1 MYKPKLNLT
10 LLFII
15 FTLSKRSKL
24 VIYAISS
31 IERPLYFDEYVKS
44 KINASYVSNLED
56 WIDTMPNIRLVLSGH
71 VHCRKDLI
79 IGKNNTRY
87 IINACGYIPR
97 NEPFKAPKFNPNL
110 IIDTNN
116 L

>member
-15 FTLSKRSKL
+15 VTLSKRSKL

-44 KINASYVSNLED
+44 NVKFVKLQSSLFNNMHAEVKCLTVSH
-56 WIDTMPNIRLVLSGH
+56 TS
-71 VHCRKDLI
+71 
-79 IGKNNTRY
+79 
-87 IINACGYIPR
+87 
-97 NEPFKAPKFNPNL
+97 
-110 IIDTNN
+110 
-116 L
+116 